1 MALIK
6 HANLGD
12 LSKCAVVLDLGDL
25 QRQADAILSAARQ
38 RAAAELDEAR
48 RERERLVAGAAEAG
62 HAQGLARGL
71 AEGRERGFEQGRA
84 EALAANQEAIAKL
97 RASWA
102 AALDGWNAQRDGM
115 LDAARR
121 DVVGLAAMVA
131 EKVTRR
137 AVRLDPSAVV
147 DQMREVLAL
156 VLRPSRLVVRVN
168 PADRPLVEAA
178 LPEAMARFH
187 NAQHVELMDD
197 PGVERGSCVARL
209 AGSDGE
215 IDASIGTQLERIVA
229 ELLPGEASA

>member
-6 HANLGD
+6 HASLGD
-12 LSKCAVVLDLGDL
+12 LTKSAVVLDLGDL
-25 QRQADAILSAARQ
+25 QRQGDAILSAARR
-38 RAAAELDEAR
+38 RAAEELEEAR

-84 EALAANQEAIAKL
+84 EALAANQEAIANL

-102 AALDGWNAQRDGM
+102 AALDGWNAQRDAM
-115 LDAARR
+115 LDAARL
-121 DVVGLAAMVA
+121 DVVRLAAMVA

-137 AVRLDPSAVV
+137 QVHLDPAVV
-147 DQMREVLAL
+147 AEQLREVLSL
-156 VLRPSRLVVRVN
+156 VLRPSRLVVRVH

-187 NAQHVELMDD
+187 NAQHVELLDD
-197 PGVERGSCVARL
+197 ATLERGSCVARL

-215 IDASIGTQLERIVA
+215 IDASIGTQLERVVA
-229 ELLPGEASA
+229 ALLPDGGAT